1 MSNPTEEN
9 AAVFIAK
16 LAEFN
21 PFLKTIGIQKLN
33 ITRLSKKNFF
43 FKFGAQV
50 QRSMSADLLTVTE
63 SVRRNHIALK
73 GVINAP
79 HIGYSGALQN
89 LNQNFRNS
97 VILNQFEFL

>member
-43 FKFGAQV
+43 
-50 QRSMSADLLTVTE
+50 LNL
-63 SVRRNHIALK
+63 ALRYN
-73 GVINAP
+73 VVW
-79 HIGYSGALQN
+79 ALI
-89 LNQNFRNS
+89 S
-97 VILNQFEFL
+97 WP

>member
-33 ITRLSKKNFF
+33 ITRLSKKKFF
-43 FKFGAQV
+43 F
-50 QRSMSADLLTVTE
+50 
-63 SVRRNHIALK
+63 
-73 GVINAP
+73 
-79 HIGYSGALQN
+79 
-89 LNQNFRNS
+89 
-97 VILNQFEFL
+97 